1 MEGEEET
8 IDDDR
13 YSLLNANYV
22 LKIRRHQGS
31 NPRPVGDVHFVSK
44 GSANIDEAE
53 DERTNGAMKIVSFHD
68 VHRDRV
74 RCSDQLL
81 YRSMIFLR
89 EAYWVTTSLL
99 RPRAPSIWKE
109 PIMPFPTCVIDF
121 NIVNIV
127 NIVKIIIFKFNLN
140 KQVSK

>member
-1 MEGEEET
+1 MLSELR
-8 IDDDR
+8 I
-13 YSLLNANYV
+13 
-22 LKIRRHQGS
+22 KIRGS
-31 NPRPVGDVHFVSK
+31 NPRARDVHFVPK

-89 EAYWVTTSLL
+89 EAYWVTTSD
-99 RPRAPSIWKE
+99 REPSIWKE
-109 PIMPFPTCVIDF
+109 RITPFDVI
-121 NIVNIV
+121 
-127 NIVKIIIFKFNLN
+127 
-140 KQVSK
+140 VSSILTLSTLLILSKL

>member
-8 IDDDR
+8 IDEDR

-31 NPRPVGDVHFVSK
+31 NPRPVGDVHFVPK

-89 EAYWVTTSLL
+89 EAYWVTTSDRELL
-99 RPRAPSIWKE
+99 PYGRSPLRHSPRVSSILTLSTLLTLLK
-109 PIMPFPTCVIDF
+109 
-121 NIVNIV
+121 
-127 NIVKIIIFKFNLN
+127 L
-140 KQVSK
+140 

>member
-1 MEGEEET
+1 MSDFK
-8 IDDDR
+8 IFKNRFRKRRKSDDR
-13 YSLLNANYV
+13 YVSLRELCIKAPIV
-22 LKIRRHQGS
+22 CAR
-31 NPRPVGDVHFVSK
+31 DVHFVPK

-81 YRSMIFLR
+81 YPSMIFLR
-89 EAYWVTTSLL
+89 EAYWVTTSD
-99 RPRAPSIWKE
+99 REPSIWKE
-109 PIMPFPTCVIDF
+109 RITPSTCVIDF

-127 NIVKIIIFKFNLN
+127 DTVKIVIFIHTCK
-140 KQVSK
+140 